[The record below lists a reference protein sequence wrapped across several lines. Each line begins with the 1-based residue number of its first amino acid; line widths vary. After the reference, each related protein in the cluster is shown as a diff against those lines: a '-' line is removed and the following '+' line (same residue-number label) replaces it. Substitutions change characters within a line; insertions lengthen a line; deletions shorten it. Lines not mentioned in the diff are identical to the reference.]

1 MILALL
7 TLLSAISISAV
18 AALYSLLGLAAIFSA
33 AKIPVLLMGG
43 VLEVSKLVTAS
54 WLYNNWKRTPV
65 LLKSYLTIAVVVLVF
80 ITSMGIF
87 GFLSKAHLDQTISAG
102 DNTLE
107 ITQIEK
113 QIDRQNKRIVDA
125 DTVIEQLDK
134 SVQTLIDY
142 DRIRGKDGAIAVRET
157 QKEERA
163 SLNSIIKEASD
174 NIAELNSKKLELS
187 KEQLAIEAEVGPLK
201 YIAELIYGDEAKD
214 HFDEAVRY
222 VILLLIFVFDPL
234 AVLLLI
240 AANQSLR
247 DYRKVKVDN
256 DNIAN
261 FTEVDAHEIKLPE
274 ESTETEESD
283 ASSTEVDR
291 VEEEMQSNEVEEV
304 KLIVTEDERE
314 LWEKFKKRKYFKEKN
329 SGILHHEV
337 IEETKKVEK

>member
-54 WLYNNWKRTPV
+54 WLYHNWKRTPV
-65 LLKSYLTIAVVVLVF
+65 LLKSYLTVAVVVLVF

-87 GFLSKAHLDQTISAG
+87 GFLSKAHLDQTITAG

-107 ITQIEK
+107 ISQIDSR
-113 QIDRQNKRIVDA
+113 IDRQKKRIVDA
-125 DTVIEQLDK
+125 DIVIAQLDK
-134 SVQTLIDY
+134 SVQVLIDF
-142 DRIRGKDGAIAVRET
+142 DRIRGKDGAIAVRES

-163 SLNSIIKEASD
+163 NLNAVIDDAQNEVTI
-174 NIAELNSKKLELS
+174 LNNKRLALS

-201 YIAELIYGDEAKD
+201 YIAELIYGDNAKD
-214 HFDEAVRY
+214 HFDEAVRW

-256 DNIAN
+256 DNIAD

-274 ESTETEESD
+274 ENTETKESHQ
-283 ASSTEVDR
+283 STTEVDR
-291 VEEEMQSNEVEEV
+291 VEEAVQSNEVEEV

-314 LWEKFKKRKYFKEKN
+314 LWEKFKERKEWKVKD
-329 SGILHHEV
+329 SGITHHEH
-337 IEETKKVEK
+337 IEESRRV

>member
-54 WLYNNWKRTPV
+54 WLYNNWKRTPI

-247 DYRKVKVDN
+247 DYRKVKVEN
-256 DNIAN
+256 DNIAD

-274 ESTETEESD
+274 ESTETEESGES
-283 ASSTEVDR
+283 ASEGDR
-291 VEEEMQSNEVEEV
+291 VEKAMQSNEVEEV

-314 LWEKFKKRKYFKEKN
+314 LWEKFKERKERKVPN
-329 SGILHHEV
+329 SGIMHVEHEEV
-337 IEETKKVEK
+337 IKKVEK

>member
-54 WLYNNWKRTPV
+54 WLYNNWNRTPV
-65 LLKSYLTIAVVVLVF
+65 LLKSYLTVAVVVLVF

-87 GFLSKAHLDQTISAG
+87 GFLSKAHLDQTITAG

-107 ITQIEK
+107 ISQIDSR
-113 QIDRQNKRIVDA
+113 IDRQKKRIVDA
-125 DTVIEQLDK
+125 DTVIAQLDK
-134 SVQTLIDY
+134 SVQVLIDF
-142 DRIRGKDGAIAVRET
+142 DRIRGKDGAIAVRES
-157 QKEERA
+157 QKAERA
-163 SLNSIIKEASD
+163 NLNAVIDDAQNEVTT
-174 NIAELNSKKLELS
+174 LNNKRLALS

-247 DYRKVKVDN
+247 DYRKVKVEN
-256 DNIAN
+256 DNIADY
-261 FTEVDAHEIKLPE
+261 TEVDAHEIKIH
-274 ESTETEESD
+274 
-283 ASSTEVDR
+283 TEVEEKSESKETTSEPEIS
-291 VEEEMQSNEVEEV
+291 EEENERNEVEEV
-304 KLIVTEDERE
+304 KHIVSEDERE
-314 LWEKFKKRKYFKEKN
+314 LWEKFKNRKEWKEPN
-329 SGILHHEV
+329 SGITQHAYV
-337 IEETKKVEK
+337 EEIKKK

>member
-7 TLLSAISISAV
+7 TLLSAISISVV

-54 WLYNNWKRTPV
+54 WLYNNWKRTPI

-247 DYRKVKVDN
+247 DYRKVKVEN
-256 DNIAN
+256 DNIAD

-274 ESTETEESD
+274 ESTETEESGES
-283 ASSTEVDR
+283 ASEGDR
-291 VEEEMQSNEVEEV
+291 VEKAMQSNEVEEV

-314 LWEKFKKRKYFKEKN
+314 LWEKFKERKERKVPN
-329 SGILHHEV
+329 SGIIHVEHEEV
-337 IEETKKVEK
+337 IKKVEK

>member
-1 MILALL
+1 MILTLL
-7 TLLSAISISAV
+7 TLLSAISISVV

-54 WLYNNWKRTPV
+54 WLYHNWKRTPV

-240 AANQSLR
+240 AANQSIR

-261 FTEVDAHEIKLPE
+261 FTEVDAHEVKLPE
-274 ESTETEESD
+274 ESTETEESSES
-283 ASSTEVDR
+283 ATEGDR
-291 VEEEMQSNEVEEV
+291 VEEEVQSNEVEEV

-314 LWEKFKKRKYFKEKN
+314 LWEKFKERKEHKVRN
-329 SGILHHEV
+329 SGIIHVEHEEV
-337 IEETKKVEK
+337 IKKVEK

>member
-54 WLYNNWKRTPV
+54 WLYHNWKRTPV

-87 GFLSKAHLDQTISAG
+87 GFLSKAHLDQTITAG

-107 ITQIEK
+107 IS
-113 QIDRQNKRIVDA
+113 QIDSRIERQNKRIVDA
-125 DTVIEQLDK
+125 DTVIAQLDK
-134 SVQTLIDY
+134 SVQVLIDF
-142 DRIRGKDGAIAVRET
+142 DRIRGKDGAIAVRES

-163 SLNSIIKEASD
+163 NLNAVIDDAQNEVTI
-174 NIAELNSKKLELS
+174 LNNKRLALS

-314 LWEKFKKRKYFKEKN
+314 LWEKFKSRKEWKEPN
-329 SGILHHEV
+329 SGIIQHVHV
-337 IEETKKVEK
+337 EEKKKVEK

>member
-33 AKIPVLLMGG
+33 AKLPVLLMGG

-54 WLYNNWKRTPV
+54 WLYNNWNRTPV
-65 LLKSYLTIAVVVLVF
+65 LLKSYLTVAVVILVF

-87 GFLSKAHLDQTISAG
+87 GFLSKAHLDQTITAG

-107 ITQIEK
+107 ISQIDSR
-113 QIDRQNKRIVDA
+113 IDRQKKRIVDA
-125 DTVIEQLDK
+125 DTVIAQLDK
-134 SVQTLIDY
+134 SVQVLIDF
-142 DRIRGKDGAIAVRET
+142 DRIRGKDGAIAVRES
-157 QKEERA
+157 QKAERA
-163 SLNSIIKEASD
+163 NLNAVIDDAQTEVST
-174 NIAELNSKKLELS
+174 LNNKRLALS

-247 DYRKVKVDN
+247 DYRKVKVEN
-256 DNIAN
+256 DNIADY
-261 FTEVDAHEIKLPE
+261 TEVDAHEIKIQ
-274 ESTETEESD
+274 
-283 ASSTEVDR
+283 TEVEEKGESNDTASEPEIS
-291 VEEEMQSNEVEEV
+291 EEENKRNEVEEV
-304 KLIVTEDERE
+304 KHIVSEDERE
-314 LWEKFKKRKYFKEKN
+314 LWEKFKSRKEWKEPN
-329 SGILHHEV
+329 SGITQHTYV
-337 IEETKKVEK
+337 EETKRVDK

>member
-54 WLYNNWKRTPV
+54 WLYNNWKRTPI

-247 DYRKVKVDN
+247 DYRKVKVEN
-256 DNIAN
+256 DNIAD

-274 ESTETEESD
+274 ESTETEESGES
-283 ASSTEVDR
+283 ASEGDR
-291 VEEEMQSNEVEEV
+291 VEKAMQSNEVEEV

-314 LWEKFKKRKYFKEKN
+314 LWEKFKERKERKVPN
-329 SGILHHEV
+329 SGIIHVEHEEV
-337 IEETKKVEK
+337 IKKVEK

>member
-7 TLLSAISISAV
+7 TLLSAISISVV

-54 WLYNNWKRTPV
+54 WLYNNWKRTPI

-214 HFDEAVRY
+214 HFDEAVRF

-247 DYRKVKVDN
+247 DYRKVKVEN
-256 DNIAN
+256 DNIAD

-274 ESTETEESD
+274 ESTETEESSES
-283 ASSTEVDR
+283 ATEGDR
-291 VEEEMQSNEVEEV
+291 VEEEVQSNEVEEV

-314 LWEKFKKRKYFKEKN
+314 LWEKFKERKERKVPN
-329 SGILHHEV
+329 SGIMHVEHEEV
-337 IEETKKVEK
+337 IKKVEK

>member
-240 AANQSLR
+240 AANQSIR

-261 FTEVDAHEIKLPE
+261 FTEVDAHEVKLPE
-274 ESTETEESD
+274 ESTETEESSES
-283 ASSTEVDR
+283 ATEGDR
-291 VEEEMQSNEVEEV
+291 VEEEVQSNEVEEV

>member
-7 TLLSAISISAV
+7 TLLSAISISVV

-87 GFLSKAHLDQTISAG
+87 GFLSKAHLDQTITAG

-107 ITQIEK
+107 IS
-113 QIDRQNKRIVDA
+113 QIDSRIERQNKRIVDA
-125 DTVIEQLDK
+125 DTVIAQLDK
-134 SVQTLIDY
+134 SVQVLIDF
-142 DRIRGKDGAIAVRET
+142 DRIRGKDGAIAVRES

-163 SLNSIIKEASD
+163 NLNAVIDDAQNEVTI
-174 NIAELNSKKLELS
+174 LNNKRLALS

-314 LWEKFKKRKYFKEKN
+314 LWEKFKSRKEWKEPN
-329 SGILHHEV
+329 SGIIQHVHV
-337 IEETKKVEK
+337 EEKKKVEK

>member
-54 WLYNNWKRTPV
+54 WLYNNWKRTPI

-247 DYRKVKVDN
+247 DYRKVKVEN
-256 DNIAN
+256 DNIAD

-274 ESTETEESD
+274 ESTETEESGES
-283 ASSTEVDR
+283 ASEGDR
-291 VEEEMQSNEVEEV
+291 VEKEMQSNEVEEV

-314 LWEKFKKRKYFKEKN
+314 LWEKFKERKERKVPN
-329 SGILHHEV
+329 SGIMHVEHEEV
-337 IEETKKVEK
+337 IKKVEK

>member
-1 MILALL
+1 MILTLL
-7 TLLSAISISAV
+7 TLLSAISISVV

-54 WLYNNWKRTPV
+54 WLYHNWKRTPV

-87 GFLSKAHLDQTISAG
+87 GFLPKAHLDQTISAG

-187 KEQLAIEAEVGPLK
+187 KEQLAI
-201 YIAELIYGDEAKD
+201 YIELTCY
-214 HFDEAVRY
+214 
-222 VILLLIFVFDPL
+222 
-234 AVLLLI
+234 
-240 AANQSLR
+240 
-247 DYRKVKVDN
+247 
-256 DNIAN
+256 
-261 FTEVDAHEIKLPE
+261 
-274 ESTETEESD
+274 
-283 ASSTEVDR
+283 
-291 VEEEMQSNEVEEV
+291 
-304 KLIVTEDERE
+304 
-314 LWEKFKKRKYFKEKN
+314 
-329 SGILHHEV
+329 
-337 IEETKKVEK
+337 

>member
-1 MILALL
+1 
-7 TLLSAISISAV
+7 
-18 AALYSLLGLAAIFSA
+18 
-33 AKIPVLLMGG
+33 
-43 VLEVSKLVTAS
+43 
-54 WLYNNWKRTPV
+54 
-65 LLKSYLTIAVVVLVF
+65 
-80 ITSMGIF
+80 MGIF

-247 DYRKVKVDN
+247 DYRKVKVEN
-256 DNIAN
+256 DNIAD

-274 ESTETEESD
+274 ESTKTEESGES
-283 ASSTEVDR
+283 ASEGDR
-291 VEEEMQSNEVEEV
+291 VEKEMQSNEVEEV

-314 LWEKFKKRKYFKEKN
+314 LWEKFKERKERKVPN
-329 SGILHHEV
+329 SGIMHVEHEEV
-337 IEETKKVEK
+337 IKKVEK

>member
-1 MILALL
+1 
-7 TLLSAISISAV
+7 
-18 AALYSLLGLAAIFSA
+18 
-33 AKIPVLLMGG
+33 
-43 VLEVSKLVTAS
+43 
-54 WLYNNWKRTPV
+54 
-65 LLKSYLTIAVVVLVF
+65 
-80 ITSMGIF
+80 MGIF
-87 GFLSKAHLDQTISAG
+87 GFLSKAHLDQTITAG

-107 ITQIEK
+107 IS
-113 QIDRQNKRIVDA
+113 QIDSRIERQNKRIVDA
-125 DTVIEQLDK
+125 DTVIAQLDK
-134 SVQTLIDY
+134 SVQVLIDF
-142 DRIRGKDGAIAVRET
+142 DRIRGKDGAIAVRES

-163 SLNSIIKEASD
+163 NLNAVIDDAQNEVTI
-174 NIAELNSKKLELS
+174 LNNKRLALS

-314 LWEKFKKRKYFKEKN
+314 LWEKFKSRKEWKEPN
-329 SGILHHEV
+329 SGIIQHVHV
-337 IEETKKVEK
+337 EEKKKVEK